1 MNKTLAL
8 PLRAWTLALSAAAL
22 VTGFLIATINAFDVS
37 LIYLGLFLAVVAA
50 GLLTNIW
57 GGLAASGVAVFALAV
72 LNQYVGIYPVQNR
85 ILNVATELGIFL
97 AAGPLAGWLSR
108 VIETGQQRLSHWRA
122 LAEARATHDE
132 TFNTLKPEWV
142 KIRLEE
148 EVERARRFSRPLA
161 LALLQ
166 FADLSDAGNMQRRA
180 ALQAL
185 IRIARAATLPPAV
198 VSGTEDGRLMLILP
212 ESSSE
217 QARQIL
223 SVIET
228 RAAREPF
235 FPDGTQSLG
244 RPLHQHG
251 AVRTAVTSL
260 SAEHANAEAFLRDAA
275 SALGS

>member
-108 VIETGQQRLSHWRA
+108 VIETGQQRLNHWHA

-166 FADLSDAGNMQRRA
+166 FSDLSDVGSMQRRA

-260 SAEHANAEAFLRDAA
+260 SAEHATAEALLRDAA